1 MTTTLRHDPGVN
13 KIGRNSKR
21 SKPNPMELGGSGR
34 ALSAPPL
41 RCWKSGGGGLG
52 SQTLLDWLKIGPNP
66 VEKSYIYI
74 FENIPERE
82 RGEATLEH

>member
-1 MTTTLRHDPGVN
+1 
-13 KIGRNSKR
+13 
-21 SKPNPMELGGSGR
+21 MELGGSGR
-34 ALSAPPL
+34 ALSAPPSAAG
-41 RCWKSGGGGLG
+41 RGGGGGGGLG

-82 RGEATLEH
+82 RGGATLEH

>member
-1 MTTTLRHDPGVN
+1 
-13 KIGRNSKR
+13 
-21 SKPNPMELGGSGR
+21 MELGGSGR

-41 RCWKSGGGGLG
+41 RCWKSGGGLG

-82 RGEATLEH
+82 RGGATLEH

>member
-1 MTTTLRHDPGVN
+1 MAETASEASPTQWSWG
-13 KIGRNSKR
+13 G
-21 SKPNPMELGGSGR
+21 LGGHSQ
-34 ALSAPPL
+34 PPPPV
-41 RCWKSGGGGLG
+41 RKGGGGGGGGGLG